1 MFSLPKK
8 KKKVNLQKTAW
19 IYFLMESTHPTPDEP
34 NKTNTQ
40 SASPIFSGKVQFKGK
55 AAEYFG
61 IWIVN
66 ILLSVITLGI
76 YSAWAKVRTYRY
88 FYGHTRIDG
97 HGFDYLATPMQ
108 ILKGR
113 ILAVA
118 VFLIYTFA
126 TSFLP
131 IIGLLFAIG
140 FLFLMPW
147 IINQGLR
154 FNMRM
159 TRHRNVCFSFQG
171 NYGEAFV
178 NFILLPIASIF
189 TLYLLMPY
197 VLKRI
202 DSYIHSNISY
212 GDKPLTV
219 NLKGETYYLTALI
232 CFVVS
237 SITMVIFMAILG
249 FFGLDLLNAENQ
261 QNIQDPS
268 AMIIMFAALMAAYV
282 FMITIVTA
290 VWKAAIRNHIIDNS
304 QFEGVATFKS
314 ELKPVPFAMLLLT
327 NMLAIVFSLGLAYPW
342 TKVRTS
348 KMLADVTT
356 VNIYSGALNLIDTQ
370 QAQQSSFAEEAANVF
385 DIDLSLT

>member
-1 MFSLPKK
+1 MD
-8 KKKVNLQKTAW
+8 
-19 IYFLMESTHPTPDEP
+19 IILMESIHPTPPETTPAVNEP
-34 NKTNTQ
+34 
-40 SASPIFSGKVQFKGK
+40 AAPIFSGKVQFSGKGG
-55 AAEYFG
+55 EFFG

-66 ILLSVITLGI
+66 ILLSVLTLGI
-76 YSAWAKVRTYRY
+76 YSAWAKVRTMRY

-97 HGFDYLATPMQ
+97 HSFDYLATPMQ

-113 ILAVA
+113 ILAVI
-118 VFLIYTFA
+118 VFLIY
-126 TSFLP
+126 SFGSSFFPLV
-131 IIGLLFAIG
+131 GLLFAVAFI
-140 FLFLMPW
+140 FLMPW

-159 TRHRNVCFSFQG
+159 TRHRNVRFAFKG
-171 NYGEAFV
+171 DYGEAFI

-202 DSYIHSNISY
+202 DTYIHSNISY
-212 GDKPLTV
+212 GDTPLTV

-237 SITMVIFMAILG
+237 SITMVIFMAVLG
-249 FFGLDLLNAENQ
+249 LFGLDLMNVENQ
-261 QNIQDPS
+261 QAAQDP
-268 AMIIMFAALMAAYV
+268 AKMGIMFGGLMIAYV
-282 FMITIVTA
+282 FMIAIVTA
-290 VWKAAIRNHIIDNS
+290 VWAAAIRNHIFDNS
-304 QFEGVATFKS
+304 QFEDVASFKS
-314 ELKPVPFAMLLLT
+314 ELKPIPFAILLLT

-348 KMLADVTT
+348 RMLAEVTT
-356 VNIYSGALNLIDTQ
+356 VNIYPSALNLVDTAQ
-370 QAQQSSFAEEAANVF
+370 QEQSSFAEEAANVF

>member
-1 MFSLPKK
+1 
-8 KKKVNLQKTAW
+8 
-19 IYFLMESTHPTPDEP
+19 MESTHPTPDEP

-113 ILAVA
+113 ILVVA